1 MQRVSLGNIATGP
14 RATTVFTRLRIAS
27 EDAAAAAVAAA
38 AAAAKEE

>member
-14 RATTVFTRLRIAS
+14 RATTVFTSLRTAS
-27 EDAAAAAVAAA
+27 EDAAAA